1 VIASGIVGTVS
12 RPRGRPTK
20 PTVDTIDPVVMDMAR
35 ELLADAA
42 RSRRAYRAAPA
53 GPFRDALLAVRLS
66 EALDALATG
75 KIQELRRADDSVTW
89 ADVSEA
95 FETTPQSAH
104 ARFR

>member
-1 VIASGIVGTVS
+1 
-12 RPRGRPTK
+12 
-20 PTVDTIDPVVMDMAR
+20 MDMAR
-35 ELLADAA
+35 DLLAESA

-66 EALDALATG
+66 EALDALATE
-75 KIQELRRADDSVTW
+75 KIQNLRRTNESVTW